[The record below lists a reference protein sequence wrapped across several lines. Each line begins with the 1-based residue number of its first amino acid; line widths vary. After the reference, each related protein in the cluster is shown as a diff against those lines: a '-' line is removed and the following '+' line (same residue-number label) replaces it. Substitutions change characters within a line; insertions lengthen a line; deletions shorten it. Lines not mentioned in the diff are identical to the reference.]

1 MQFLEGRFLHRGT
14 LHLFPDGST
23 GNDEDD
29 QGEEQPAHATGGRS
43 IQASRVPEWSHGAR
57 YIRRMPSRALRL
69 SLLLAV
75 LGLVLFFLHLLIGPV
90 PIGWRDVSAAL
101 LGGDV
106 EASGTLI
113 VRTVRLPEAITATI
127 AGAGLAACGLLM
139 QTLFRNPLAGPSVLG
154 ISSGAS
160 LGVAIL
166 LLAQP
171 LWAFALIPTDLAV
184 ILGAFSGAMGV
195 LFLIMLADRRM
206 GDGVALLIVGLMVGY
221 LCSAIINVLQVASSE
236 AALKGFVLW
245 GMGSFGDVLN
255 GRLAWL
261 ALPVIAGIL
270 AALFLV
276 KPLNALL
283 LGDAYAASLGVPVK
297 RTRRWIMWTTG
308 VLAGTITAFC
318 GPIAFLGL
326 ATPHVARGLC
336 RTSDHAVLM
345 PVTILCGAVLALFC
359 DLLIKLPGLGAGI
372 PLNAV
377 TSLLGAPVVAWIL
390 LSGKRWARTA

>member
-1 MQFLEGRFLHRGT
+1 M
-14 LHLFPDGST
+14 
-23 GNDEDD
+23 
-29 QGEEQPAHATGGRS
+29 
-43 IQASRVPEWSHGAR
+43 RVG
-57 YIRRMPSRALRL
+57 ALRM

-75 LGLVLFFLHLLIGPV
+75 LGVVLFFLHLLVGPV
-90 PIGWRDVSAAL
+90 AIGWRDVSTAL
-101 LGGDV
+101 LDAGANGPS
-106 EASGTLI
+106 ALI
-113 VRTVRLPEAITATI
+113 IRTVRLPEAITATI

-171 LWAFALIPTDLAV
+171 LWMFAPVPADLGIV
-184 ILGAFSGAMGV
+184 IGAFSGAMGV
-195 LFLIMLADRRM
+195 LLLIMLADRRM

-236 AALKGFVLW
+236 AALRGFVLW
-245 GMGSFGDVLN
+245 GMGSFGDVIN

-261 ALPVIAGIL
+261 ALPVLAGIL
-270 AALFLV
+270 VALLLV

-297 RTRRWIMWTTG
+297 RTRRLIMWTTG

-345 PVTILCGAVLALFC
+345 PVTILCGAALALFC
-359 DLLIKLPGLGAGI
+359 DLLIKLPGVGAGI

-377 TSLLGAPVVAWIL
+377 TSLLGAPVVAWVL

>member
-1 MQFLEGRFLHRGT
+1 MPARAVRIT
-14 LHLFPDGST
+14 LF
-23 GNDEDD
+23 
-29 QGEEQPAHATGGRS
+29 
-43 IQASRVPEWSHGAR
+43 
-57 YIRRMPSRALRL
+57 
-69 SLLLAV
+69 LAV
-75 LGLVLFFLHLLIGPV
+75 LGVVLFLLHLLVGPV
-90 PIGWRDVSAAL
+90 PIGWNDVSAAL
-101 LGGDV
+101 FG
-106 EASGTLI
+106 ASSDGPNALI
-113 VRTVRLPEAITATI
+113 VRTVRLPEAITAVV
-127 AGAGLAACGLLM
+127 AGGGLAACGLLM

-171 LWAFALIPTDLAV
+171 LWIFVPIPSDLAV
-184 ILGAFSGAMGV
+184 ILGAFSGAVAV
-195 LFLIMLADRRM
+195 LLLIMLADRRI

-221 LCSAIINVLQVASSE
+221 LCSAVINVLQVASSE
-236 AALKGFVLW
+236 SALKGFVLW

-261 ALPVIAGIL
+261 SLPVLAGIL
-270 AALFLV
+270 TALLLV

-297 RTRRWIMWTTG
+297 RTRRLIMWTTG
-308 VLAGTITAFC
+308 LLAGTITAFC

-336 RTSDHAVLM
+336 RTSDHAILM

-359 DLLIKLPGLGAGI
+359 DLVIKLPGIGAGI

-377 TSLLGAPVVAWIL
+377 TSLLGAPVVAWVL